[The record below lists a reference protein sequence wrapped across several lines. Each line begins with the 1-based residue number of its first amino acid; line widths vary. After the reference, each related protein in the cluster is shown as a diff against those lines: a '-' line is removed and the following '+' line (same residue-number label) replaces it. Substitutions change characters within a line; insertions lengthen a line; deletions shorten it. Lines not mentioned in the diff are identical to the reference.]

1 MGHPKKQK
9 SSHSFF
15 LDDSVQ
21 GGKGAMIQRAKKVVS
36 DSPGLVDFAI
46 RLVKSVLILLNGQVN
61 FWGEFKLK
69 KDSNQSHL
77 SKNFFRLVIMT
88 LV

>member
-1 MGHPKKQK
+1 MSGSQ
-9 SSHSFF
+9 
-15 LDDSVQ
+15 
-21 GGKGAMIQRAKKVVS
+21 
-36 DSPGLVDFAI
+36 GLVDFAI
-46 RLVKSVLILLNGQVN
+46 RLVKSVLNLLNGQVN

-69 KDSNQSHL
+69 KDSNKSHL